1 MWDVNGFVLLQY
13 VHNHSPLSSLN
24 VFSVADGAAQRFTI
38 VRLTAVALLAF
49 AEGGFLA
56 FALVG
61 CTANRPFALADA
73 IHWLALPGNPYT
85 ILSSKLSF

>member
-1 MWDVNGFVLLQY
+1 MHTHW
-13 VHNHSPLSSLN
+13 PLSSLN

-61 CTANRPFALADA
+61 CTANLPALADA
-73 IHWLALPGNPYT
+73 HWLALPGNPYT